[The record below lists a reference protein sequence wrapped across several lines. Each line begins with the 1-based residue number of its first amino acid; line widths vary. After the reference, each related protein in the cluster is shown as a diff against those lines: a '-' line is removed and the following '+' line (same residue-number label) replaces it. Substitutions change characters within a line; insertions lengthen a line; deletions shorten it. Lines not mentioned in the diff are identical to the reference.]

1 MISAVLAGVL
11 VALVLIVIAALGLA
25 ARARKQSEK
34 APHRSDVTELSHMS
48 VGSMAENSD
57 LEVKQGPSATTK
69 LPSDGLKSRFAALGI
84 LGLGIFGALSAKVF
98 TLQVASGSD
107 YAAKAEKNLYTS
119 VSTPAPRGYIY
130 DVKGNVLAGNKSLQT
145 VLADPEV
152 ADDPVV
158 LRRLSGVLGIPVNVV
173 RQRIQDASSGAQSQR
188 VVATGARLRDVAF
201 ISEHSVAFPGISA
214 ETRTT
219 REYPFGALAAHV
231 LGYTSSVTEE
241 DASTQREGREIKSND
256 VIGKSGIE
264 YFYDDLIAG
273 DHGQRRVMKDAG
285 GSVLDVVSETK
296 PTKGCDITLT
306 LDARV
311 QYVADTVL
319 ADLIAPNDG
328 TIGSGRGVAGAAV
341 VMDVRDGSIVAMSSY
356 PTFEPSHFTGAVP
369 TDIWKTYNEEKD
381 EEDDYSYAALNNRAI
396 NGLYAAASTY
406 KAFTSLAG
414 LQYGFASGDNS
425 WECTGSWDGFNTGSP
440 QMCWK
445 HEGHGYLGL
454 REGIVKSCD
463 VVFYEIGKS
472 FYTHG
477 PEGTGELSAT
487 ALQEFL
493 EKFRLNQPTG
503 IDLGGE
509 SSGRIPTPQ
518 WKQEMFANR
527 PADAVWRG
535 GDYTNMIIGQGD
547 VLVTPLEIAVAYGAL
562 ATGNFMKPHLLKEV
576 MNADG
581 EVVVT
586 FEPEV
591 VQTLDVNESHLALV
605 RDALRGVVTE
615 NESAKNVFEEQGLR
629 AAGKSGTAEHTNRED
644 DAWFVA
650 YAPYDDPKYVAAC
663 VIERGGGGTAGA
675 APVVAR
681 LLREA
686 LDAAEDKS
694 SVAVAAIPGWNGRHI
709 HYAGEDEGRT
719 D

>member
-1 MISAVLAGVL
+1 MVSAVLAGIV
-11 VALVLIVIAALGLA
+11 VALVLVVITALALA
-25 ARARKQSEK
+25 ARARRQSEK
-34 APHRSDVTELSHMS
+34 APQRSDVTELSNMS
-48 VGSMAENSD
+48 LGSTHGEASD
-57 LEVKQGPSATTK
+57 IEVKQGPAFSNK
-69 LPSDGLKSRFAALGI
+69 LPSEGLKGRFAALGV

-98 TLQVASGSD
+98 SLQVVQG
-107 YAAKAEKNLYTS
+107 EKYSNQSEQNLYTS

-130 DVKGNVLAGNKSLQT
+130 DCKGNVLAGNKSLQT

-173 RQRIQDASSGAQSQR
+173 RQRIQDASLGAQSQR
-188 VVATGARLRDVAF
+188 IVASDVRLRDVAF
-201 ISEHSVAFPGISA
+201 ISEHSVAFPGITA
-214 ETRTT
+214 QTRTT
-219 REYPFGALAAHV
+219 REYPYGALAAHV
-231 LGYTSSVTEE
+231 LGYTSSVTEAE
-241 DASTQREGREIKSND
+241 LENSREGREIKSND
-256 VIGKSGIE
+256 IIGKSGIE

-285 GSVLDVVSETK
+285 GNVVDVVSETK

-306 LDARV
+306 LDGRV

-319 ADLIAPNDG
+319 ADLIAPG
-328 TIGSGRGVAGAAV
+328 GIIGKGRGVAGAAV

-356 PTFEPSHFTGAVP
+356 PTFEPSHFTGAISSDVW
-369 TDIWKTYNEEKD
+369 TVYNEEKD
-381 EEDDYSYAALNNRAI
+381 EEDGYSYAALNNRVI

-406 KAFTSLAG
+406 KSFTSLAG
-414 LQYGFASGDNS
+414 MHYGFASGDNS
-425 WECTGSWDGFNTGSP
+425 WECTGSWDGFNSGAP

-454 REGIVKSCD
+454 REGIVQSCD
-463 VVFYEIGKS
+463 VVFYEIGKA

-493 EKFRLNQPTG
+493 EKFRLNQATG
-503 IDLGGE
+503 VDLAGE
-509 SSGRIPTPQ
+509 SAGRIPTPQ

-576 MNADG
+576 INANGDT
-581 EVVVT
+581 VVT
-586 FEPEV
+586 FQPEV
-591 VQTLDVNESHLALV
+591 VQQLDVNESHLALV

-615 NESAKNVFEEQGLR
+615 NNFAREVFEEYGLA

-675 APVVAR
+675 SPVVAR

-694 SVAVAAIPGWNGRHI
+694 AVNMAAVSGWNGSHV
-709 HYAGEDEGRT
+709 HYDGEGEGRT

>member
-1 MISAVLAGVL
+1 MVSAVLAGIV
-11 VALVLIVIAALGLA
+11 VALVLIVAVALLFA
-25 ARARKQSEK
+25 ARARRQSDK
-34 APHRSDVTELSHMS
+34 APHRSDVTELSNMS
-48 VGSMAENSD
+48 VAGVRGEGGD
-57 LEVKQGPSATTK
+57 LEVKQGPTATNK

-98 TLQVASGSD
+98 TLQIAQGEG
-107 YAAKAEKNLYTS
+107 YAERAEKNLYTS

-130 DVKGNVLAGNKSLQT
+130 DCKGTVLAGNESLQT

-152 ADDPVV
+152 ADDPMV

-173 RQRIQDASSGAQSQR
+173 RQRIQDASLGAQSQR
-188 VVATGARLRDVAF
+188 VVAAKARLRDVAF
-201 ISEHSVAFPGISA
+201 ISEHSVAFPGITA
-214 ETRTT
+214 ETRTS
-219 REYPFGALAAHV
+219 RHYPYGALAAHV
-231 LGYTSSVTEE
+231 LGYTSSVTENE
-241 DASTQREGREIKSND
+241 LNSNREGREIKSND
-256 VIGKSGIE
+256 VVGKSGIE
-264 YFYDDLIAG
+264 YFYDDLISG

-285 GSVLDVVSETK
+285 GNVVDVVSETK

-319 ADLIAPNDG
+319 ADLIAPDG
-328 TIGSGRGVAGAAV
+328 TIGTGRGVAGAAV
-341 VMDVRDGSIVAMSSY
+341 VVDVRDGSIVAMSSY
-356 PTFEPSHFTGAVP
+356 PTFEPSHFTGSIS
-369 TDIWKTYNEEKD
+369 TDVWKIYNEEKD
-381 EEDDYSYAALNNRAI
+381 EEDGYNYAALNNRVI

-406 KAFTSLAG
+406 KSFTSLAG
-414 LQYGFASGDNS
+414 LNYGFASFDSS
-425 WECTGSWDGFNTGSP
+425 WECTGSWDGFSTGQP

-454 REGIVKSCD
+454 RDGIVKSCD
-463 VVFYEIGKS
+463 VVFYEIGKA

-477 PEGTGELSAT
+477 PEGSGELSAT

-493 EKFRLNQPTG
+493 EQFRLNQTTG
-503 IDLGGE
+503 VDLGGE
-509 SSGRIPTPQ
+509 SAGRIPTPQ

-576 MNADG
+576 MNANGDI
-581 EVVVT
+581 VVE
-586 FEPEV
+586 FQPEV
-591 VQTLDVNESHLALV
+591 VQQLQVNESHLAVV
-605 RDALRGVVTE
+605 RDALRGVVAE
-615 NESAKNVFEEQGLR
+615 NEAAADIFDEYGLA

-650 YAPYDDPKYVAAC
+650 YAPYNDPKYVAAC

-681 LLREA
+681 LLKEA

-694 SVAVAAIPGWNGRHI
+694 TVAVAAIPGWNGSHV